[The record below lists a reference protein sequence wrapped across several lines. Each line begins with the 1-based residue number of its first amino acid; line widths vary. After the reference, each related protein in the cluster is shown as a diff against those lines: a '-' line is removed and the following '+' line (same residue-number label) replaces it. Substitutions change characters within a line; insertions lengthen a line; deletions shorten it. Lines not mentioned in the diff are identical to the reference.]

1 MQQSTSCS
9 SCRGNQGT

>member
-9 SCRGNQGT
+9 SCHGNQGT